1 METRT
6 VWVVNYFDRYGTMRK
21 AEYFCE
27 TAQKAR
33 QMFRNKFKASAGYR
47 VVNILDWRE
56 DLRKERQIN
65 RIRKAN

>member
-6 VWVVNYFDRYGTMRK
+6 VWTVRYHNSNGVKGK

-33 QMFRNKFKASAGYR
+33 QMFRNHYKASAGYKILS
-47 VVNILDWRE
+47 VLDWRE
-56 DLRKERQIN
+56 DMKKNGRD
-65 RIRKAN
+65 

>member
-6 VWVVNYFDRYGTMRK
+6 VWVVNYHDCYGTMKK
-21 AEYFCE
+21 AEFFCG

-33 QMFRNKFKASAGYR
+33 QMFRNKYKASAGYK

-56 DLRKERQIN
+56 DLRNE
-65 RIRKAN
+65 RKAHH

>member
-6 VWVVNYFDRYGTMRK
+6 VWTVRYHDYAGNTGK

-33 QMFRNKFKASAGYR
+33 QMFRARYKASAGYKIDS
-47 VVNILDWRE
+47 ILDWRE
-56 DLRKERQIN
+56 DLRNE
-65 RIRKAN
+65 RKAAKA

>member
-6 VWVVNYFDRYGTMRK
+6 VWVVNYFDRYGVMHK
-21 AEYFCE
+21 AEYFCG

-33 QMFRNKFKASAGYR
+33 QMFRNRYKASAGYR

-65 RIRKAN
+65 RIRKAH